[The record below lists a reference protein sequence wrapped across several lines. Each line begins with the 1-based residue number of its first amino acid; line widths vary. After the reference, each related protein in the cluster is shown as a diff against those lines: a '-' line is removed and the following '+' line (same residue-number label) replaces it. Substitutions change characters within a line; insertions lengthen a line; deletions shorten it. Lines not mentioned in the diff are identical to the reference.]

1 MRSRD
6 TDRFLDVLSEQ
17 LGPRVTAVDDFL
29 SPENDY
35 EEVSTCQQMWRV
47 RGPGVTWGSVRG
59 TVSLGSCK
67 NPVALGICPRLLLSL
82 LQSILKSVPDY
93 PTPWL
98 SYPTL

>member
-17 LGPRVTAVDDFL
+17 LGPRVTVVDDFL

-35 EEVSTCQQMWRV
+35 EEVSVQAGV
-47 RGPGVTWGSVRG
+47 EGEGPRCAMGVWKRKQYPWAPAR
-59 TVSLGSCK
+59 SLL
-67 NPVALGICPRLLLSL
+67 PLGICPRLLPSL
-82 LQSILKSVPDY
+82 PRSIPETVPGY

-98 SYPTL
+98 ELFHP